1 MLRKAIQVFDVV
13 FEAGSGSYYTYWLL
27 AASFT
32 KSETIARF
40 VQFECSAI
48 IACFLLNSRII
59 FYVFSLPLYKTTLK
73 HFLLFY

>member
-13 FEAGSGSYYTYWLL
+13 FEGGSASYYTYWLL

-32 KSETIARF
+32 KSQTIARF
-40 VQFECSAI
+40 VQFQCSAT

-59 FYVFSLPLYKTTLK
+59 FLCFSTA
-73 HFLLFY
+73 FV